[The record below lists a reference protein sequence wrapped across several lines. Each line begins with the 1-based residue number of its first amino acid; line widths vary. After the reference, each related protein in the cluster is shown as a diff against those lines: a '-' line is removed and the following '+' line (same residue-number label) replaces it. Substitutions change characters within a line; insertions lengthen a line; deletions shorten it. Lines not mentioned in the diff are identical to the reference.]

1 MTDWQAMGDEAARI
15 LSRYLQINTTN
26 PPGNEHLA
34 AEMLATL
41 LRERG
46 LEPRLHESAPGRANL
61 LTRLPGD
68 GSAGAIILLHH
79 MDVVT
84 ADSTRW
90 SHDPFSGEI
99 RDGYVWGRGA
109 IDMKGV
115 GVMHLLAL
123 DLLRRSGVPRKRDI
137 VYLAV
142 ADEEMGSAYG
152 VQWLLAHHWPEIEAE
167 YVWDEGGFG
176 LRDFFGPGVVFTVAV
191 AEKQTLWLRLIAEG
205 KPGHGGMP
213 HADNANDILVRALDR
228 VLDYETP
235 LRLHAVTQA
244 MFQGIAQMQP
254 FPRSL
259 LLRHLDN
266 SLALSLARKAL
277 TAEPA
282 INAVLR
288 NTLSVTALRA
298 GSKENV
304 IPERAVAVLDV
315 RLLPGEDP
323 GAFVEELEAVV
334 ADQRVQVEVIQHPE
348 PTTVSAHDSTLFRA
362 IAEVTAR
369 LVPGSITVPM
379 LTPGATDSCFF
390 RRKGINTYGLFPAI
404 ITPEDLAGLHGINE
418 RISLENL
425 RLGTHHPRRT
435 ERDVLLG
442 VQSCV
447 SILCLAHI
455 SPATWRWMRREAPSS

>member
-1 MTDWQAMGDEAARI
+1 MINWQTVGDEAAQI

-26 PPGNEHLA
+26 PPGNERQA
-34 AEMLATL
+34 AEFLATL

-46 LEPRLHESAPGRANL
+46 MEPKLYASAPGRANL
-61 LTRLPGD
+61 LARLPGD
-68 GSAGAIILLHH
+68 GSAGAIILLNH

-84 ADSTRW
+84 ADPTRW
-90 SHDPFSGEI
+90 SCDPFGGEI

-123 DLLRRSGVPRKRDI
+123 DLLRRSDAPRKRDLL
-137 VYLAV
+137 YLAV
-142 ADEEMGSAYG
+142 ADEEMGSAHG
-152 VQWLLAHHWPEIEAE
+152 ARWMLAHHWPEIEAE

-176 LRDFFGPGVVFTVAV
+176 LRDFFGPTVVFAVAI
-191 AEKQTLWLRLIAEG
+191 AEKQALWLRLVAEG
-205 KPGHGGMP
+205 EPGHGGMP
-213 HADNANDILVRALDR
+213 HADNANDTLVRALAR

-235 LRLHAVTQA
+235 LRLHEVTRTLFA
-244 MFQGIAQMQP
+244 RLAQVRP
-254 FPRSL
+254 FPQSS

-266 SLALSLARKAL
+266 PLAFALARKAL

-282 INAVLR
+282 ISAVLR
-288 NTLSVTALRA
+288 NTLSLTALRA
-298 GSKENV
+298 GGKENV
-304 IPERAVAVLDV
+304 IPEQAEAVLDV
-315 RLLPGEDP
+315 RLLPGEAPDV
-323 GAFVEELEAVV
+323 FIKKIKTVI
-334 ADQRVQVEVIQHPE
+334 ADERVRVEVIQYPE
-348 PTTVSAHDSTLFRA
+348 PTTISAYDSALFRA

-404 ITPEDLAGLHGINE
+404 ITPKELAGFHGIDE

-425 RLGTHHPRRT
+425 QLGTRIIY
-435 ERDVLLG
+435 EVLSEVL
-442 VQSCV
+442 
-447 SILCLAHI
+447 
-455 SPATWRWMRREAPSS
+455 